1 MNVVFYALLLIV
13 CFFVLIKGADFLVDS
28 GSYVAR
34 AFKVPALVIGL
45 TIIAFGTSAP
55 EAGVSIVSAMQGSN
69 SLAISNVVGS
79 NIINLLIVA
88 GVCALIKAV
97 PVDSDIRKFDYPLYI
112 LVSGLLVIVARDGM
126 ISRLDGI
133 VLFVLIVVYVAYLII
148 RSMRHKA
155 KNALIEELDKDEKKD
170 GKPEVITTKRIIL
183 NIGIIIASVFAIF
196 LSSKGIVSSCT
207 YFATLLGVSD
217 TIIGLTIVAMGTSLP
232 ELVTSLVASKKGES
246 AIAMGNV
253 IGSSI
258 FNILFV
264 LGMSAT
270 ISPIKLLSANVVDTI
285 ICLAI
290 TIICLL
296 FVNTGTKIKRSEGAI
311 MVLIFACYM
320 VFAFLREFGMLDTV
334 LGGILA

>member
-1 MNVVFYALLLIV
+1 
-13 CFFVLIKGADFLVDS
+13 
-28 GSYVAR
+28 
-34 AFKVPALVIGL
+34 
-45 TIIAFGTSAP
+45 
-55 EAGVSIVSAMQGSN
+55 
-69 SLAISNVVGS
+69 
-79 NIINLLIVA
+79 
-88 GVCALIKAV
+88 
-97 PVDSDIRKFDYPLYI
+97 
-112 LVSGLLVIVARDGM
+112 
-126 ISRLDGI
+126 
-133 VLFVLIVVYVAYLII
+133 
-148 RSMRHKA
+148 MRHKA

-270 ISPIKLLSANVVDTI
+270 ISPIKLFFS
-285 ICLAI
+285 
-290 TIICLL
+290 
-296 FVNTGTKIKRSEGAI
+296 FS
-311 MVLIFACYM
+311 
-320 VFAFLREFGMLDTV
+320 
-334 LGGILA
+334 